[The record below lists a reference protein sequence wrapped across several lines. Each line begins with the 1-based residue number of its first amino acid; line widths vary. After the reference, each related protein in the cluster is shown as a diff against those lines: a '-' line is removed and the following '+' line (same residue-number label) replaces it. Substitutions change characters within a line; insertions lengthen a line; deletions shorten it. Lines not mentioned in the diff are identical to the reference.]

1 MDLLDSAILEFPS
14 RFRLVRRIAEGG
26 MATVYEAEQ
35 LGPAGFTK
43 RTAVKVIHPH
53 YAKRDEFL
61 QLFVDEAKLSAN
73 LVHGNVVQIYQL
85 GEVSGRYFIAMEYI
99 QGPTLRSIIERHT
112 EIGSPM
118 PATLAAY
125 VVSRVCRALD
135 FAHNF
140 VDARGRRLDIVH
152 RDVSPGNVMATW
164 DGHIKLADFG
174 IAKART
180 SVDPA
185 EKRPML
191 MGKKYYMSPEQILGL
206 AVDARSDVFS
216 VGLVLFEMLALT
228 TLFHEEITEL
238 AIDEVAV
245 NPLPNLRAGIPNI
258 DPELEQ
264 ILMLALE
271 KDPARRPTAAA
282 MGHALDEWC
291 AAQNELGTPDRL
303 QSHLQTLFPN
313 SFQPPSSTDA
323 VSFPS
328 SERESVAIPS
338 IRSLWRRVLSSVG
351 GNPLGG

>member
-1 MDLLDSAILEFPS
+1 MDLDQPILDYPG
-14 RFRLVRRIAEGG
+14 RFRLVRKIAEGG

-35 LGPAGFTK
+35 LGPVGFTK
-43 RTAVKVIHPH
+43 RTALKVIHAQ
-53 YAKRDEFL
+53 YARREEFL

-85 GEVSGRYFIAMEYI
+85 GEVNGRYFIAMEYI
-99 QGPTLRSIIERHT
+99 QGPTLRSIIDRHRDL
-112 EIGSPM
+112 GAAM

-125 VVSRVCRALD
+125 VASRVCRALD

-140 VDARGRRLDIVH
+140 VDQRGRRLDIVH

-185 EKRPML
+185 ERRPML
-191 MGKKYYMSPEQILGL
+191 MGKKHYMSPEQILGL

-216 VGLVLFEMLALT
+216 IGVVLFEMLALT
-228 TLFHEEITEL
+228 PLFTEDITEL

-245 NPLPNLRAGIPNI
+245 HPIPSLPQLIPGL

-264 ILMLALE
+264 ILVLALE

-282 MGHALDEWC
+282 MGQALDQWC

-303 QSHLQTLFPN
+303 QAHLQTLFPATY
-313 SFQPPSSTDA
+313 QPPSARPGEHT
-323 VSFPS
+323 SFS
-328 SERESVAIPS
+328 ALRERTPLARAGSW
-338 IRSLWRRVLSSVG
+338 WRRVVDRLAG
-351 GNPLGG
+351 D

>member
-1 MDLLDSAILEFPS
+1 MELFDTPVLDYPGQ
-14 RFRLVRRIAEGG
+14 FRLVRKIAEGG

-43 RTAVKVIHPH
+43 RTALKVIHPE
-53 YAKRDEFL
+53 YARREEFL

-85 GEVSGRYFIAMEYI
+85 GEVGGRYFIAMEYI
-99 QGPTLRSIIERHT
+99 QGPTLRTIIDRHR

-118 PATLAAY
+118 PPTLAAY
-125 VVSRVCRALD
+125 AASRVCRALD

-140 VDARGRRLDIVH
+140 VDQRGRRLDIVH

-180 SVDPA
+180 SIDPA

-191 MGKKYYMSPEQILGL
+191 MGKKHYMSPEQILGL
-206 AVDARSDVFS
+206 AVDAPSDVFTAA
-216 VGLVLFEMLALT
+216 VVLFEML
-228 TLFHEEITEL
+228 TLIPLFTEEMTEL

-245 NPLPNLRAGIPNI
+245 HPLPNLSQKIPDL

-264 ILMLALE
+264 ILALALE

-282 MGHALDEWC
+282 MGHALDKWC

-303 QSHLQTLFPN
+303 QEHLQSIFPM
-313 SFQPPSSTDA
+313 SFQPRSSAIATPTDFSA
-323 VSFPS
+323 L
-328 SERESVAIPS
+328 
-338 IRSLWRRVLSSVG
+338 RSTPGTLMKSWWRRVRDAIGSEEQG
-351 GNPLGG
+351 T

>member
-1 MDLLDSAILEFPS
+1 MDLTDAPILEYPGQ
-14 RFRLVRRIAEGG
+14 FRLVRKIAEGG

-35 LGPAGFTK
+35 LGPVGFTK
-43 RTAVKVIHPH
+43 RTALKVIHPH
-53 YAKRDEFL
+53 YARREEFL

-85 GEVSGRYFIAMEYI
+85 GEVNGRYFIAMEFI
-99 QGPTLRSIIERHT
+99 QGPTLRSIIDRHH
-112 EIGSPM
+112 ELGAPIP
-118 PATLAAY
+118 PTLAAY
-125 VVSRVCRALD
+125 VASRVCRALD

-140 VDARGRRLDIVH
+140 VDQRGRRLDIVH

-185 EKRPML
+185 ERRPML
-191 MGKKYYMSPEQILGL
+191 MGKKHYMSPEQMLGL
-206 AVDARSDVFS
+206 GVDARTDVFS
-216 VGLVLFEMLALT
+216 VGVVLFEMLALT
-228 TLFHEEITEL
+228 PLFTEDITEL

-245 NPLPNLRAGIPNI
+245 HPIPSLPTLIPDL

-264 ILMLALE
+264 ILVLALE

-291 AAQNELGTPDRL
+291 AAQNELGNPDRL
-303 QSHLQTLFPN
+303 QGHLQQLFPATY
-313 SFQPPSSTDA
+313 QPPSARPGEHT
-323 VSFPS
+323 SFS
-328 SERESVAIPS
+328 ALRN
-338 IRSLWRRVLSSVG
+338 RSPIARAGSWWRRIFDRLAG
-351 GNPLGG
+351 

>member
-1 MDLLDSAILEFPS
+1 MDLLDSAVLEFPS
-14 RFRLVRRIAEGG
+14 RFRLVRKIAEGG

-191 MGKKYYMSPEQILGL
+191 MGKKHYMSPEQMLGL
-206 AVDARSDVFS
+206 RVDGQTDVFS
-216 VGLVLFEMLALT
+216 LAVVMYELLSLQPLFTEEM
-228 TLFHEEITEL
+228 TEL
-238 AIDEVAV
+238 AIDEVAI
-245 NPLPNLRAGIPNI
+245 NPLPSIRQLVPDIA
-258 DPELEQ
+258 PELER
-264 ILMLALE
+264 ILNRALE
-271 KDPARRPTAAA
+271 KDPAHRPTAAT
-282 MGHALDEWC
+282 MGRALDLWC
-291 AAQNELGTPDRL
+291 SEQRSEGSPDRL
-303 QSHLQTLFPN
+303 QEHL
-313 SFQPPSSTDA
+313 A
-323 VSFPS
+323 
-328 SERESVAIPS
+328 
-338 IRSLWRRVLSSVG
+338 
-351 GNPLGG
+351 